1 MTADGRAADVFERYA
16 LDYCCHGDRTL
27 EEACDAV
34 GVDPALVLGEL
45 EVVGVAPAATSASA
59 WASLGIVELVDHIV
73 DVHHAYLR
81 AELPALDALARRVRD
96 VHGARH
102 PELDEVVGLV
112 ASLRAE
118 LEPHLLKEERVL
130 FPALRAMVLDG
141 RDDFPFGTVD
151 RPIRVMLGEHDRAG
165 ELLAS
170 LRAASAGF
178 VPPSDGCASYRSLYE
193 RLAALELDT
202 HLHVL
207 KENHRLFPLALAL
220 LAADRR
226 HAC

>member
-1 MTADGRAADVFERYA
+1 M
-16 LDYCCHGDRTL
+16 
-27 EEACDAV
+27 

-45 EVVGVAPAATSASA
+45 EVVGAAGAATSSS
-59 WASLGIVELVDHIV
+59 WSPSDWVSLGIVELVDHIV
-73 DVHHAYLR
+73 DVHHTYLH
-81 AELPALDALARRVRD
+81 AELPALDALARRVRN
-96 VHGARH
+96 VHGANH
-102 PELDEVVGLV
+102 SELDEVVGLV
-112 ASLRAE
+112 AALRAE

-130 FPALRAMVLDG
+130 FPALRAMALEG
-141 RDDFPFGTVD
+141 QDDFAFGTVD
-151 RPIRVMLGEHDRAG
+151 RPIRVMLGEHDQAG

-170 LRAASAGF
+170 LRTASAGF
-178 VPPSDGCASYRSLYE
+178 VAPSDGCASYRSLYE